1 MPEFTLFYDLSS
13 LELTVHME
21 ATCQHCGTPYRPRE
35 GTGVFCCSGCE
46 QVYRLIRD
54 EGLDEYYHL
63 QDRVGRPLRESPFAR
78 NDLPWA
84 PALQAEAEAVGAGSP
99 AELRLRVGGMSCL
112 GCVWLIER
120 LARRSPGVHSARVQL
135 EAHSMHLSW
144 RAGALD
150 LHALAQELQRFGYH
164 VEPFTGAISQPV
176 SALAWR
182 VLLCAVFTGN
192 SLLLAIPQLME
203 LDAFVYVDLFFLL
216 SLLFAGLSFAVGG
229 ALLILSAWRA
239 LWRLRFSFDVLAGA
253 TVICFLLLAVV
264 VPLFHSGM
272 ELQPWKFSAC
282 VFLLLLGQ
290 WLRRTWL
297 NKRGTPNH

>member
-13 LELTVHME
+13 LEVTAHME
-21 ATCQHCGTPYRPRE
+21 ATCKHCATPYRSGE
-35 GTGVFCCSGCE
+35 GAGAFCCSGCE
-46 QVYRLIRD
+46 QVYRLIWD

-63 QDRVGRPLRESPFAR
+63 QDRVGHPLRESPFAR
-78 NDLPWA
+78 SDLPWA
-84 PALQAEAEAVGAGSP
+84 PALQAEAEGADST

-120 LARRSPGVHSARVQL
+120 LARRAPGVSSARVQL
-135 EAHSMHLSW
+135 EAHGMRLSW
-144 RAGALD
+144 RVGAFD
-150 LHALAQELQRFGYH
+150 LNALAQELQRFGYN
-164 VEPFTGAISQPV
+164 VEPFTGASSQPV

-182 VLLCAVFTGN
+182 VLLCAVFAGN

-203 LDAFVYVDLFFLL
+203 LDAFMYADLFFLL

-229 ALLILSAWRA
+229 ALLILSGWRA
-239 LWRLRFSFDVLAGA
+239 LRRLRFSSDVLAGA
-253 TVICFLLLAVV
+253 TTICFLLLAVV
-264 VPLFHSGM
+264 VPLFYSGM

-282 VFLLLLGQ
+282 VFLLLFGQ
-290 WLRRTWL
+290 WLRLTWL